1 MADQNQTDQSQGM
14 MADVQRALSF
24 AVIGAF
30 CAMLMAITAK
40 VVWAGAVEQNID
52 ILKIALP
59 ATITFAGTC
68 LGFYFGSSKSKEQTD
83 ASQAQ
88 LVDKLT
94 PLAAPTPPVP
104 TSPVQPWWGRLSD
117 AEKNTITAAAQNT
130 GGAPDPRVGAFITA
144 SQVGAAT
151 PGDLAY
157 LVQKGLLTQARAD
170 EIKGS

>member
-14 MADVQRALSF
+14 MADVQRVLAF
-24 AVIGAF
+24 TVIGVF
-30 CAMLMAITAK
+30 SAMLAAITMK
-40 VVWAGAVEQNID
+40 VVWSGAVEQNID

-94 PLAAPTPPVP
+94 PPAAPAAPTVPVP
-104 TSPVQPWWGRLSD
+104 PWWSRLSD
-117 AEKNTITAAAQNT
+117 AEKNVITAAAQNT
-130 GGAPDPRVGAFITA
+130 GGAPDPRIAAFVTA

-151 PGDLAY
+151 SDDLAY
-157 LVQKGLLTQARAD
+157 LVAKGLLPQARAD
-170 EIKGS
+170 EIKAS